1 MPNLKQTLEKFG
13 LSPNESACYL
23 AALELGSAS
32 VQKIAKKSEVKRTT
46 VYTVLEELIKKGL
59 IAKSEAKG
67 KTVYVAEDPNYLI
80 RREEERKRELV
91 DAIPELKSIYNLSES
106 KPSVKFYEGVEGLKT
121 IYDDTLKEGRD
132 IVAFSDFE
140 HMIKTMSLDWMV
152 DYADRRAKNGIK
164 FRGITRASAG
174 LDQIS
179 PYDTRQK
186 RELKILPQGNFST
199 EINIYGNK
207 VAMMSFRNPMGVIIE
222 DKAIAATLRIVFE
235 NLWRS
240 LPENNM

>member
-32 VQKIAKKSEVKRTT
+32 VQKIAKKAEVKRTT

-59 IAKSEAKG
+59 TAKSEEKG

-80 RREEERKRELV
+80 RREEERKRELEES
-91 DAIPELKSIYNLSES
+91 IPELKSIYNISES

-121 IYDDTLKEGRD
+121 IYENTLKD
-132 IVAFSDFE
+132 KNNIVAFSDFE
-140 HMIKTMSLDWMV
+140 HMFKTMGFDWMMN
-152 DYADRRAKNGIK
+152 YADRRAKHGIS
-164 FRGITRASAG
+164 FQGITRASAG

-179 PYDTRQK
+179 PYNTKQK
-186 RELKILPQGNFST
+186 RELKILPQGDFST
-199 EINIYGNK
+199 EINIFGNK
-207 VAMMSFRNPMGVIIE
+207 IALMSFRNPMGVIIE

-235 NLWRS
+235 NLWKT
-240 LPENNM
+240 LPEGD